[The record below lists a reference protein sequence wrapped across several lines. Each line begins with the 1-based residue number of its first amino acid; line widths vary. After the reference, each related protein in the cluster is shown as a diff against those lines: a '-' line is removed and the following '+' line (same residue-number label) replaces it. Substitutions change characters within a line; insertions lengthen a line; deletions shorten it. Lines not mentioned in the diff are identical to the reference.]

1 MAMKDKQGFIK
12 RKKLFNAI
20 NKSREALKPF
30 REKRR
35 DLIKQYVGD
44 IYGDNSPKFNA
55 KSEKRTYLN
64 LMNLTAETYTMSMA
78 AQNPNVMVETRHR
91 ELKGFSAHYELAT
104 NNQFDDMRFSES
116 LREMVMDAFFGM
128 GVAKVFM
135 APDGEH
141 QITEDV
147 YLDPGKPFVETISL
161 DDFFFDTQAKRWT
174 QIRFCGNRY
183 RVPFDELEDEKYN
196 QKVVEYAVA
205 SDHPETTELGEE
217 RTSSISNRD
226 GNQDDEFE
234 DMVDLIDVWFPREGV
249 VRTYLEGKETL
260 PPLAETEWEGPE
272 GGPYYVLSFIDVPDQ
287 IMPVAPAYNIA
298 HLHILMNNMLRKFSR
313 QVERQKDITVVKQG
327 YDEDGK
333 NIANASDGDVIN
345 STDPDSVAQ
354 LKFGG
359 VDQASLAFSINAM
372 DLFKKA
378 SGNIDAMAGLGASA
392 GTVGQEEMIQSAVS
406 EREAKMQTRVLE
418 FVEKIAKVIGHMLWT
433 DDFKEIP
440 GDYTL
445 PGTDITIPSNWE
457 PGYREGD
464 FVDYNFSVTPHS
476 MAYQSPSQKLASL
489 NQVVTQ
495 VVIPLGEMLAQQG
508 GSFDMQA
515 YLRQVAKLTNNPG
528 INDVVQFQNP
538 PQIPEPEMRGFGEGS
553 SKPTNTTRNYVRKS
567 VQGGG
572 TPEGKSHVQMQSLLD
587 GSGQNNKDQQAL
599 AGSYS

>member
-1 MAMKDKQGFIK
+1 MVLAEKTGFLK

-20 NKSREALKPF
+20 NKSRESLKPF

-35 DLIKQYVGD
+35 ELVKQYCGD
-44 IYGDNSPKFNA
+44 IYGEESKGFNSESN
-55 KSEKRTYLN
+55 KRTLLN

-78 AQNPNVMVETRHR
+78 AQNPNVMIETRHR
-91 ELKGFSAHYELAT
+91 NLKGFSAHYELAI
-104 NNQFDDMRFSES
+104 NNQLNDMRFSES

-128 GVAKVFM
+128 GIAKVFM
-135 APDGEH
+135 APDGEQ

-147 YLDPGKPFVETISL
+147 YLDPGKPFIETISL
-161 DDFFFDTQAKRWT
+161 DDFFFDTQAKRWS

-183 RVPFDELEDEKYN
+183 RIPLEDLKDERFN
-196 QKVVEYAVA
+196 QDVVEYAVA
-205 SDHPETTELGEE
+205 SDHPDTTELGEE
-217 RTSSISNRD
+217 RTSSISNSD

-234 DMVDLIDVWFPREGV
+234 DMVDLIDVWFPREGI

-260 PPLAETEWEGPE
+260 PPLAEVDWEGPE

-298 HLHILMNNMLRKFSR
+298 HLHVLMNNMLRKFSR
-313 QVERQKDITVVKQG
+313 QVQRQKDITAVRQG

-333 NIANASDGDVIN
+333 AIANADDGEVIPV
-345 STDPDSVAQ
+345 SDPDSVAQ

-359 VDQASLAFSINAM
+359 VDQASLAFSINTM

-418 FVEKIAKVIGHMLWT
+418 FVEKISKVVGYMLWA
-433 DDFKEIP
+433 DEFKELP
-440 GDYTL
+440 GNYTL

-464 FVDYNFSVTPHS
+464 FIDYNFTVTPHS

-489 NQVVTQ
+489 NQVVMQ
-495 VVIPLGEMLAQQG
+495 VVIPMGEMLAQQG
-508 GSFDMQA
+508 GNFDIQA
-515 YLRQVAKLTNNPG
+515 YLRQVAKFTNNPA
-528 INDVVQFQNP
+528 INDIVQFQNP
-538 PQIPEPEMRGFGEGS
+538 PQIPEPEMKGFEESS

-572 TPEGKSHVQMQSLLD
+572 TPEGRSHVQMQSLL
-587 GSGQNNKDQQAL
+587 GASGQNNKDQQAL